1 MKYEYEDL
9 ERMAVEAIQKHKLFF
24 IDDLMAYL
32 PCARSTFYLKGLDKS
47 DIIKDAINKNR
58 ILAKID
64 LRKEWRFSN
73 NAALQMGLYK
83 LLATDDE
90 LQRLSTHK
98 FDSYQRDIDEE
109 EARRFEDI
117 PKIVWVKSE

>member
-1 MKYEYEDL
+1 MKYEYDDL
-9 ERMAVEAIQKHKLFF
+9 ESMAVEAIQEHKLFF

-32 PCARSTFYLKGLDKS
+32 PCARSTFYQKGLDKS
-47 DIIKDAINKNR
+47 DTIKDAINKNR

-83 LLATDDE
+83 LLATEDE